1 MSLPG
6 AALALVRA
14 LPDSPAVL
22 LSRAIVLLYLALR
35 PDYRREIRRNFRII
49 MGKDSRWFWVR
60 NGWRLGMN
68 LALMA
73 RVGDRTG
80 DEIIDRATV
89 CGETLTRQS
98 LERELHVAMASFH
111 FGLWEYLPQVFSRN
125 GCRVLLAVGE
135 QRDPGLGRQ
144 LSALRR
150 SGGVS
155 MARGI
160 RQAIRAGKGPSII
173 GFMLDNTSQG
183 TQTWAECDGV
193 KVRLPDIG
201 FKLAARRGVRLAP
214 AFARLDRG
222 RMRVDVY
229 PAGDE
234 QAAAGALLDQVRQ
247 HPEEWVW
254 WGKAGAIQ

>member
-1 MSLPG
+1 
-6 AALALVRA
+6 
-14 LPDSPAVL
+14 
-22 LSRAIVLLYLALR
+22 
-35 PDYRREIRRNFRII
+35 
-49 MGKDSRWFWVR
+49 
-60 NGWRLGMN
+60 
-68 LALMA
+68 
-73 RVGDRTG
+73 
-80 DEIIDRATV
+80 
-89 CGETLTRQS
+89 
-98 LERELHVAMASFH
+98 
-111 FGLWEYLPQVFSRN
+111 
-125 GCRVLLAVGE
+125 
-135 QRDPGLGRQ
+135 
-144 LSALRR
+144 
-150 SGGVS
+150 